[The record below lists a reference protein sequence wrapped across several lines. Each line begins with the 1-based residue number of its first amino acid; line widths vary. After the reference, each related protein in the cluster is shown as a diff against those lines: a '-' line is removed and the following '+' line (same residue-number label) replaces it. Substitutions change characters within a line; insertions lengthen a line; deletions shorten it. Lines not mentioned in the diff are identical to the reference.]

1 MRLQI
6 LIFFYVL
13 TNGALACGKTAW
25 KTTASGISYVIYT
38 KDTTKPKPLYGDH
51 IWMQLR
57 KIAPSKKEV
66 FNTRIFDAEEGVEMD
81 FKQSVK
87 KTDVT
92 EVFAFMGIGDS
103 AQVTI
108 PASLIDSNGSS
119 KKKYT
124 FWLNLLN
131 FKPRETY
138 LKEKDEQ
145 TKNQYAK
152 DSIAIADYCY
162 QHHLIGVIKDG
173 YGNWYIKQE
182 AGTGKQIQENDSVTI
197 HYIGKLLNGQEFDN
211 SYFRNQTFTFVTGKK
226 QVIEGLDK
234 GIRNFQKGDRV
245 TLFIPSALGYG
256 DKSVGK
262 IPPNAVLIFEM
273 EIME

>member
-13 TNGALACGKTAW
+13 TNGALACGKTVW

-119 KKKYT
+119 RRKYT

-152 DSIAIADYCY
+152 DSIAIADYWT
-162 QHHLIGVIKDG
+162 QHHLNGMIRDA

-182 AGTGKQIQENDSVTI
+182 AGSGKQIRENDSVTI

>member
-1 MRLQI
+1 MRPQI

-13 TNGALACGKTAW
+13 MNSALACGNTAW
-25 KTTASGISYVIYT
+25 KTTASGISYIVYT
-38 KDTTKPKPLYGDH
+38 KDSTKPKPLYGDH
-51 IWMQLR
+51 LWMQLR

-81 FKQSVK
+81 FRQSAK
-87 KTDVT
+87 KADVT
-92 EVFAFMGIGDS
+92 EVFAYMGIGDS
-103 AQVTI
+103 AQVKI
-108 PASLIDSNGSS
+108 PASLIDSNGSA

-131 FKPRETY
+131 FKPKEIY

-145 TKNQYAK
+145 NKNQYAK
-152 DSIAIADYCY
+152 DSIAMAEYRI
-162 QHHLIGVIKDG
+162 QHHLDGAIKDE
-173 YGNWYIKQE
+173 YGNWYIKLE
-182 AGTGKQIQENDSVTI
+182 AGSGKQIEENDSVTI

-211 SYFRNQTFTFVTGKK
+211 SYFRNQTFTFVVGKK

-234 GIRNFQKGDRV
+234 GIRNFQKGDHV

-262 IPPNAVLIFEM
+262 IPANSVLIFEM
-273 EIME
+273 EIMQ

>member
-13 TNGALACGKTAW
+13 TNGALACGKTVW
-25 KTTASGISYVIYT
+25 KTTASGISYAIYT

-103 AQVTI
+103 AQVKI
-108 PASLIDSNGSS
+108 PASLIDSNGSTR
-119 KKKYT
+119 KKYT

-145 TKNQYAK
+145 NKNQYAK
-152 DSIAIADYCY
+152 DSIAIVEYWT
-162 QHHLIGVIKDG
+162 QHHLNGVIKDE

-182 AGTGKQIQENDSVTI
+182 AGSGKQIQENDSVTI

-211 SYFRNQTFTFVTGKK
+211 SYFRNQAFTFVVGKK

-234 GIRNFQKGDRV
+234 GIRDFQKGDRV
-245 TLFIPSALGYG
+245 TLFIPSGLGYG

-273 EIME
+273 EILE

>member
-13 TNGALACGKTAW
+13 TNGALAFGKTVW
-25 KTTASGISYVIYT
+25 KTTASGISYIIYT

-57 KIAPSKKEV
+57 KIAPNKKEV

-81 FKQSVK
+81 FKQSLK

-92 EVFAFMGIGDS
+92 EVFAYMGIGDS
-103 AQVTI
+103 AQVKI
-108 PASLIDSNGSS
+108 PASLIDSNGSN

-131 FKPRETY
+131 FKPKEIY

-145 TKNQYAK
+145 NKHQYAK
-152 DSIAIADYCY
+152 DSIAITDYRIQ
-162 QHHLIGVIKDG
+162 QHLEGMVKDA

-182 AGTGKQIQENDSVTI
+182 SGLGKQIQENDSVTI

-211 SYFRNQTFTFVTGKK
+211 SYFRNQTFTFLVGKK

-234 GIRNFQKGDRV
+234 GIQNFHKGDHV

-262 IPPNAVLIFEM
+262 IPSNSVLIFEM
-273 EIME
+273 EIMQ